1 LFYIDIRITKPWVY
15 HFKRRQMTHNSETQI
30 YYRPDDDYET
40 IKAGFF
46 DLYHNHPDLYDVFA
60 KNQIMQSPLLDEIEK
75 TLKSCD
81 IESGDFL
88 DIGCGTGVMIEQLAP
103 RFPDINFIGIDPVEN
118 SLRFARNR
126 CRDYKNTSFQLGKI
140 EEIESVGSQFDVAFS
155 SWGHIQWNIQG
166 GMMERVVKENGIAML
181 VNNWGAD
188 DDFEKLWPNEALGVF
203 RDRINL
209 LKKEEYEVQRLDSH
223 LNLDNE
229 VLFDSMSR
237 IFGSEHLQKH
247 RKTPFQIGIVLAF
260 KKGKALK
267 SFEI

>member
-1 LFYIDIRITKPWVY
+1 MISEKP
-15 HFKRRQMTHNSETQI
+15 TC
-30 YYRPDDDYET
+30 YRPDEDYET

-46 DLYHNHPDLYDVFA
+46 DLYHNYPELYDVFA
-60 KNQIMQSPLLDEIEK
+60 KQQIMQSPLLDEIEK

-81 IESGDFL
+81 IESGHFL

-103 RFPDINFIGIDPVEN
+103 RFPDIHFTGIDPVEN
-118 SLRFARNR
+118 SLQFARKR
-126 CRDYKNTSFQLGKI
+126 CRDYKNTSFQLGKV
-140 EEIESVGSQFDVAFS
+140 EELDSVGSQFDVAFS

-181 VNNWGAD
+181 VNNWGEG

-209 LKKEEYEVQRLDSH
+209 LKEGEYEVKRLDSH

-237 IFGSEHLQKH
+237 IFGTTHLQKH
-247 RKTPFQIGIVLAF
+247 RKNPFQIGIVLAF
-260 KKGKALK
+260 KKYPLN
-267 SFEI
+267 